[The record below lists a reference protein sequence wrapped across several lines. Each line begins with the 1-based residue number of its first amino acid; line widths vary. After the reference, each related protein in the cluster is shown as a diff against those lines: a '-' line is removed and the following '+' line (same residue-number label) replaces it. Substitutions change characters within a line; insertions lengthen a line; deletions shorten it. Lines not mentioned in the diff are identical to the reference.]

1 MLVRVLVGVTRGVLV
16 GVFVGALGGVPV
28 GVFVGA
34 LGGVPVGVFVGAFG
48 GVPVGVFVGVGVAT
62 ITPDSENAPLK
73 APEPTISVPTRS
85 QSGSRFALRIQACR
99 SGVNGVPDTIGRGAD
114 SQKKLP
120 VLSWTCGMKK

>member
-1 MLVRVLVGVTRGVLV
+1 MRVLVGVTRGVLV

-34 LGGVPVGVFVGAFG
+34 LGGVPVGVFVGALG